1 MARSK
6 VVSLRECFS
15 VVRDPRRE
23 HQRFHHL
30 WDIIAITICAVLSG
44 ADCWPDIEEY
54 GQCKQEWLESFLEL
68 PFGIPSHDTFA
79 RVFALLDP
87 LAFQE
92 GFRNWVQALVEAT
105 DGRVVAIDGK
115 TLRHS
120 FDKAKG
126 KGALHLVGA
135 WAAENNLILG
145 QQAVDCKS
153 NEITAIPKLLE
164 ILDLTGAIV
173 TIDAMGC
180 QKEIAAKIIAKG
192 SDYVLALKGNQENLH
207 KDVEKLFCEGLEN
220 NFAGLEHHTYRTTDQ
235 GHGRNET
242 RLYYVVDIPKE
253 LAERYAEWK
262 DLKTLGMVLCERQVG
277 NATPTIEKR
286 FYICSIDA
294 KVKTFARAVRG
305 HWGIENNLHWVL
317 DVSFHEDASRLRTG
331 HGPENLALV
340 RRLAASLLQKEKTA
354 KQGVAGKRKKAGW
367 DDDYLLRVLGKALL

>member
-1 MARSK
+1 MTRSK

-15 VVRDPRRE
+15 MVRDPRRE
-23 HQRFHHL
+23 HQRFHPL
-30 WDIIAITICAVLSG
+30 WDIIAITICAVISG
-44 ADCWPDIEEY
+44 ADGWPDVEEY
-54 GQCKQEWLESFLEL
+54 GRCKQEWLESFLEL

-92 GFRNWVQALVEAT
+92 GFRNWVQSLVEAT
-105 DGRVVAIDGK
+105 EGRVVAIDGK

-135 WAAENNLILG
+135 WATENKLLLG

-164 ILDLTGAIV
+164 IIDVAGAIV

-180 QKEIAAKIIAKG
+180 QKEIAAKIIEKG
-192 SDYVLALKGNQENLH
+192 GDYVLALKGNQENLH
-207 KDVEKLFCEGLEN
+207 EDVKKLFLKGLEN
-220 NFAGLEHHTYRTTDQ
+220 DFAGLDHHCCRTTDAE
-235 GHGRNET
+235 HGRNET
-242 RLYYVVDIPKE
+242 RLYYVVDLPKE
-253 LAERYAEWK
+253 WAERYAEWK
-262 DLKTLGMVLCERQVG
+262 DLKTLGMAICERQVG
-277 NATPTIEKR
+277 EATPTMEMR
-286 FYICSIDA
+286 FYICSIEA

-317 DVSFHEDASRLRTG
+317 DVSFQEDASRLREG
-331 HGPENLALV
+331 HAPENLALV

-367 DDDYLLRVLGKALL
+367 DEDYLLRVLGASLV

>member
-15 VVRDPRRE
+15 MVRDPRRE
-23 HQRFHHL
+23 HQRFHPL
-30 WDIIAITICAVLSG
+30 WDIIAITICAVISG
-44 ADCWPDIEEY
+44 ADGWPDVEEY
-54 GQCKQEWLESFLEL
+54 GRCKQEWLESFLEL

-92 GFRNWVQALVEAT
+92 GFRNWVQSLVEAT
-105 DGRVVAIDGK
+105 EGRVVAIDGK

-135 WAAENNLILG
+135 WATENKLLLG

-164 ILDLTGAIV
+164 IIDVAGAIV

-180 QKEIAAKIIAKG
+180 QKEIAAKIIEKG
-192 SDYVLALKGNQENLH
+192 GDYVLALKGNQENLH
-207 KDVEKLFCEGLEN
+207 EDVKKLFLEGLEN
-220 NFAGLEHHTYRTTDQ
+220 DFEGLEHHCCRTRDEE
-235 GHGRNET
+235 HGRDET
-242 RLYYVVDIPKE
+242 RLYYVVELPKE
-253 LAERYAEWK
+253 WAERYAEWK
-262 DLKTLGMVLCERQVG
+262 DLKTLGMAICERQVG
-277 NATPTIEKR
+277 DATPTMEMR
-286 FYICSIDA
+286 FYICSIEA

-317 DVSFHEDASRLRTG
+317 DVSFQEDASRLREG
-331 HGPENLALV
+331 HAPENLALV

-367 DDDYLLRVLGKALL
+367 DDDYLLRVLGASLM

>member
-15 VVRDPRRE
+15 MVRDPRRE
-23 HQRFHHL
+23 HQRFHPL
-30 WDIIAITICAVLSG
+30 WDIIAITICAVIGG
-44 ADCWPDIEEY
+44 ADGWPDVEEY
-54 GQCKQEWLESFLEL
+54 GRCKQEWLESFLEL

-105 DGRVVAIDGK
+105 EGRVVAIDGK

-135 WAAENNLILG
+135 WATENKLLLG
-145 QQAVDCKS
+145 QQAVDSKS

-164 ILDLTGAIV
+164 IIDVAGAIV

-180 QKEIAAKIIAKG
+180 QKEIAAKIIDRG
-192 SDYVLALKGNQENLH
+192 GDYVLALKGNQENLH
-207 KDVEKLFCEGLEN
+207 KDVKKLFLEGLANDFE
-220 NFAGLEHHTYRTTDQ
+220 GLEHHCCRTTDEE
-235 GHGRNET
+235 HGRNET
-242 RLYYVVDIPKE
+242 RLYYVVDLPTE

-262 DLKTLGMVLCERQVG
+262 DLKTLGMAICERQVG
-277 NATPTIEKR
+277 DAMPTVEMR
-286 FYICSIDA
+286 FYICSIEA

-317 DVSFHEDASRLRTG
+317 DVSFQEDASRLREG
-331 HGPENLALV
+331 QAPENLALV

-367 DDDYLLRVLGKALL
+367 DEDYLLRVLGASLM

>member
-1 MARSK
+1 MVRSK

-15 VVRDPRRE
+15 MVRDPRRE
-23 HQRFHHL
+23 HQRFHRL
-30 WDIIAITICAVLSG
+30 WDIIAITICAVISG
-44 ADCWPDIEEY
+44 ADGWPDVEEY
-54 GQCKQEWLESFLEL
+54 GCCKQEWLESCFEF
-68 PFGIPSHDTFA
+68 PYCITSHDTFA

-92 GFRNWVQALVEAT
+92 GFQNWIQALVKAT
-105 DGRVVAIDGK
+105 DGRVIAIDGK

-120 FDKAKG
+120 FDNAKG

-135 WAAENNLILG
+135 WATENQLILG

-164 ILDLTGAIV
+164 IIDVSGAIV

-192 SDYVLALKGNQENLH
+192 GDYVLALKGNQENLH
-207 KDVEKLFCEGLEN
+207 KEVQKLFLEGLEN
-220 NFAGLEHHTYRTTDQ
+220 DFKDVEHHSYRTTNQ
-235 GHGRNET
+235 SHGRDET
-242 RLYYVVDIPKE
+242 RLYYVVDVPQA
-253 LAERYAEWK
+253 LAERYGEWK
-262 DLKTLGMVLCERQVG
+262 DLKTLGMVICERQVG
-277 NATPTIEKR
+277 DGMPSVEMR
-286 FYICSIDA
+286 FYICSIEA

-305 HWGIENNLHWVL
+305 HWGIENNLHWIL
-317 DVSFHEDASRLRTG
+317 DVSFQEDASRLREG
-331 HGPENLALV
+331 HAPENLALL

-367 DDDYLLRVLGKALL
+367 DEDYLLRVLGASLT